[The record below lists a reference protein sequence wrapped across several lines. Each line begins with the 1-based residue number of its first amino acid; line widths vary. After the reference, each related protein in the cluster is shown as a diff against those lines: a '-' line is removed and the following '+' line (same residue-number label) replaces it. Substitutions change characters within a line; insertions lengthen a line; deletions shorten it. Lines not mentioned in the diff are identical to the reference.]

1 MRTHCALS
9 CSRRYNLSRSSCS
22 WFAASLA
29 DCSLA
34 FFAAFSRCFL
44 VIWAV
49 GKPGTTRDA
58 AAEEPFAFRDGVDGR
73 EGSGGGKAGQPMI
86 KV

>member
-1 MRTHCALS
+1 M
-9 CSRRYNLSRSSCS
+9 
-22 WFAASLA
+22 A

-49 GKPGTTRDA
+49 GRPGTTREA
-58 AAEEPFAFRDGVDGR
+58 AADEPFAFRDGVDGR
-73 EGSGGGKAGQPMI
+73 DGSEEGSRSAEEKREMPQ
-86 KV
+86 